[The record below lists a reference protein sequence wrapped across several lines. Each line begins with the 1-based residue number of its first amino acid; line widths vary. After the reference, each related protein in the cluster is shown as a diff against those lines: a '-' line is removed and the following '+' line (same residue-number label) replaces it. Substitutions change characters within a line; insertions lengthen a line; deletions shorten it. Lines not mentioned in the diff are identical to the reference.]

1 MIKLLNGY
9 EKMYCN
15 ILLGKI
21 TREHKFDM
29 VKEQSRPRPPY
40 LHWILG
46 EERLIRAP

>member
-9 EKMYCN
+9 EKMDCN

-29 VKEQSRPRPPY
+29 VKEQSRPPY
-40 LHWILG
+40 LHWLLG